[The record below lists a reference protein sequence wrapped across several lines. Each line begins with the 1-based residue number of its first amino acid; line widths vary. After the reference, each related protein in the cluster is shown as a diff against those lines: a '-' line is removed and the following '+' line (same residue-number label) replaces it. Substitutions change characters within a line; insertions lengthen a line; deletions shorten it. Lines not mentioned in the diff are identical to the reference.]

1 VLQPKITE
9 KQNEV
14 IFQTTMGDI
23 HLLLYLEDCPKT
35 CENVIKLV
43 KKGYYNG
50 MIFHRVIK
58 GFMIQSGCPKGDGT
72 GG

>member
-1 VLQPKITE
+1 
-9 KQNEV
+9 
-14 IFQTTMGDI
+14 MGDI
-23 HLLLYLEDCPKT
+23 HVLLYLEDCPKT
-35 CENVIKLV
+35 CENFIKLI

-58 GFMIQSGCPKGDGT
+58 GFMNQTGCPKGDGT